1 MAVSFFGNS
10 FGRKTKVSMD
20 GLPSSPSG
28 IAGCHIWTNT
38 LRSTQQWS
46 QRYSRGEAQR
56 GHPLFFSFERFP
68 QWVSFQCIPFQ
79 AYNLYESQIALKPEV
94 MLCKIQ
100 TDSMGSIC
108 MWGGTDGMLKR
119 MRCVIA
125 VMLQLD
131 AIFNREA
138 ILGTTVR
145 PHIFVCKTE
154 Y

>member
-1 MAVSFFGNS
+1 MILFIEI
-10 FGRKTKVSMD
+10 
-20 GLPSSPSG
+20 SPG
-28 IAGCHIWTNT
+28 IILGKLSKLSIEGA
-38 LRSTQQWS
+38 
-46 QRYSRGEAQR
+46 
-56 GHPLFFSFERFP
+56 
-68 QWVSFQCIPFQ
+68 
-79 AYNLYESQIALKPEV
+79 PE
-94 MLCKIQ
+94 KWP
-100 TDSMGSIC
+100 IC